1 MNELHISP
9 ERHNRNLVTGRF
21 LKGCT
26 PHNKGKS
33 MVYRSKRSQK
43 RSLAGL
49 AKGRGAWHKTGAGMN
64 KKSVVLIKDGRL
76 YSVFPSIQA
85 AGSALGVSP
94 SLVGRVCRKLRNNH
108 TAKGFQCFFESDNSW
123 CDLIK

>member
-43 RSLAGL
+43 RSLDGL

-64 KKSVVLIKDGRL
+64 KKSVVLIKNGRL
-76 YSVFPSIQA
+76 YGVFPSIQA
-85 AGSALGVSP
+85 AGIALGVSP

-108 TAKGFQCFFESDNSW
+108 TTKGFQCFFESDNSW